1 MEFKEGYF
9 SLKDLVKDILKNTEA
24 CQVLLNGLSS
34 TMGINI
40 KKSMLEVMGDRPA
53 MDMGANRGDE
63 KKMAVMAYINTEL
76 QKIKKED

>member
-53 MDMGANRGDE
+53 MHNL
-63 KKMAVMAYINTEL
+63 Y
-76 QKIKKED
+76 